1 MIHAKLT
8 VKALGLEDE
17 YILDVYS
24 FRGILQTYR
33 YTSSTSKYGISRA
46 IGMCV
51 NELYKHNT
59 KSSSNQNKMQLIVN
73 EPKLTLDIDVVFK
86 GIDKYNNQLELGL
99 TEVEINSDYFLPSS
113 MKHYSASV
121 AHTIEVT
128 VKGKLKYRHAETWL
142 EEFAKFLFK
151 KL

>member
-8 VKALGLEDE
+8 VKEVGLNNE
-17 YILDVYS
+17 YILDIYS
-24 FRGILQTYR
+24 FSGILQTYR
-33 YTSSTSKYGISRA
+33 YKSSTSKYGISRA

-59 KSSSNQNKMQLIVN
+59 KSSSNQIKMQLIVN

-86 GIDKYNNQLELGL
+86 GINKYNNQLEQGL

-142 EEFAKFLFK
+142 EEFTKFLFK

>member
-8 VKALGLEDE
+8 AKALGLEDE
-17 YILDVYS
+17 YILDIYS

-59 KSSSNQNKMQLIVN
+59 TSSSSQNKMQLIVN

-86 GIDKYNNQLELGL
+86 GINKYNNQLEQGL

-142 EEFAKFLFK
+142 EEFTKFLFK

>member
-8 VKALGLEDE
+8 VRPLGLEDE
-17 YILDVYS
+17 YILDIYS
-24 FRGILQTYR
+24 FREILQTYI

-51 NELYKHNT
+51 NELYNHNT
-59 KSSSNQNKMQLIVN
+59 RSSSNQNKMQLIVN

-86 GIDKYNNQLELGL
+86 GINKYNNQLEQGL

-142 EEFAKFLFK
+142 EEFTKFLFK

>member
-8 VKALGLEDE
+8 VKPLGLEDE
-17 YILDVYS
+17 YILDIYS
-24 FRGILQTYR
+24 FRGILQTYT

-59 KSSSNQNKMQLIVN
+59 RSSSDQNKMQLIVN
-73 EPKLTLDIDVVFK
+73 EPKLAFDIDVVFK

-142 EEFAKFLFK
+142 EEFTKFLFK

>member
-8 VKALGLEDE
+8 VKTLGLVDA
-17 YILDVYS
+17 YILDIYS
-24 FRGILQTYR
+24 FRGIFQTCG

-51 NELYKHNT
+51 NELYMHNT

-86 GIDKYNNQLELGL
+86 GIDKYNNQLEQGL
-99 TEVEINSDYFLPSS
+99 TEVEINSDYFIPSS

-142 EEFAKFLFK
+142 EEFTKFLFK

>member
-8 VKALGLEDE
+8 VRPLGLEDE
-17 YILDVYS
+17 YILDIYS
-24 FRGILQTYR
+24 FRGILQTHIYK
-33 YTSSTSKYGISRA
+33 SSTSKYGISRA

-59 KSSSNQNKMQLIVN
+59 RSSSNQNKMQLIVN

-86 GIDKYNNQLELGL
+86 GIDKYNNQLEQGL

-142 EEFAKFLFK
+142 EEFTKFLFK